1 MIEMLM
7 DPLSLTDCKPSTSP
21 SVYVVFSSLGATDLC
36 GDVGST
42 VYNTTLSFGQHELST
57 SMGDDFSADFHPQTW
72 LIGGPVT
79 SFAWTA
85 FDYVDLN
92 QGYVKDSLSPLRN
105 VLDIH

>member
-1 MIEMLM
+1 
-7 DPLSLTDCKPSTSP
+7 
-21 SVYVVFSSLGATDLC
+21 
-36 GDVGST
+36 
-42 VYNTTLSFGQHELST
+42 
-57 SMGDDFSADFHPQTW
+57 MGDDFSADFHPQTW

-92 QGYVKDSLSPLRN
+92 QGYVKDSLSSLGR